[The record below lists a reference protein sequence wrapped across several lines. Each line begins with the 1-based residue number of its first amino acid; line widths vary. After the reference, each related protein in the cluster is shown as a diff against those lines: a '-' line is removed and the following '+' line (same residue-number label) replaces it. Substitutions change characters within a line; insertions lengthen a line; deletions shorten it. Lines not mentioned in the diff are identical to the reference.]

1 MRKTSLIFLCL
12 LAVTSAA
19 HAGPPDWL
27 RAVAQDKLP
36 DYPAETS
43 FVILLDETYTTVT
56 DKGEMK
62 TDYRRAY
69 KILTTKGRSQSHVV
83 LAYDNDTEISD
94 LNAWAI
100 PPKGSTFD
108 VSGKDAV
115 ETGISS
121 SSLYSDQK
129 KKILVLPTSEPG
141 TVIGYEYKQTR
152 RADVLEDVWDFQDVA
167 PVHLARYTLALPSGW
182 EYKMRWSNWASSDP
196 TRSDKQRFSWQ
207 ITDLP
212 AIKEEPSMPAW
223 RAVAGRLSLKVIPSD
238 PALKSRQRETWNDVA
253 AWYSTLSAP
262 RLASD
267 PKIKAKVAELTA
279 GKADT
284 WSKMKALAAYAQR
297 NIRYVAIEI
306 GIGGYQPHFAS
317 EVLSNTYG
325 DCKDKATLLD
335 AMLREIGVDSYLL
348 LTHTTRDVVTSDF
361 AAMQFNHE
369 IIAIRLPESLQTDEA
384 VAVIQH
390 PKLGRLLLFDPT
402 SSLTPIGLLPGY
414 LQGGRGLLVADHGGE
429 LISFPELPPANNVLR
444 RNAKFRLTE
453 DGGLVGEVEEVRT
466 GDHANYKRH
475 ELMELAAPERT
486 KSIAEFL
493 SGFMQDFVVKDLKLE
508 NLEDFDRQLVVR
520 YTFEAPHYASNMGK
534 IWLLRPRVIGSKAE
548 YIFSDEPR
556 SYPLDL
562 DTASLQNDR
571 IEITLPPS
579 FSLEDSPAGIDLR
592 NDFVRYTSSYK
603 MEGSVLHY
611 DREYEVR
618 KVSVPLDHFAE
629 IKSFYR
635 AVAADE
641 RGTVLLKQ
649 SN

>member
-36 DYPAETS
+36 DYPADVS

-69 KILTTKGRSQSHVV
+69 KILTTEGRSQNHVV
-83 LAYDNDTEISD
+83 LFSDNDTDISD

-100 PPKGSTFD
+100 PATGATFD
-108 VSGKDAV
+108 VSGKDAI

-129 KKILVLPTSEPG
+129 KRILVLPNSEPG

-152 RADVLEDVWDFQDVA
+152 RADVLEDMWDFQDVA
-167 PVHLARYTLALPSGW
+167 PVHLAKYTLALPAGW
-182 EYKMRWSNWASSDP
+182 EYKMRWSNWAAADP
-196 TRSDKQRFSWQ
+196 ALEAKQRFSWQ
-207 ITDLP
+207 MTDLP
-212 AIKEEPSMPAW
+212 AIKSEPSMPAW
-223 RAVAGRLSLKVIPSD
+223 RAVAGRLSLKIVPSD
-238 PALKSRQRETWNDVA
+238 PALRSRQRETWNDVG
-253 AWYSTLSAP
+253 AWYSTLAAS
-262 RLASD
+262 RLAPD
-267 PKIKAKVAELTA
+267 PKIKAKVAELTT
-279 GKADT
+279 GKADL
-284 WSKMKALAAYAQR
+284 WSKMGALAAYTQR

-306 GIGGYQPHFAS
+306 GIGGYQPHFAG
-317 EVLSNTYG
+317 EILSNTYG

-429 LISFPELPPANNVLR
+429 LISFPELPPPSNLLR
-444 RNAKFRLTE
+444 RTAKFRLSE
-453 DGGLVGEVEEVRT
+453 DGSLSGEVEEVRT
-466 GDHANYKRH
+466 GDHANRKRH
-475 ELMELAAPERT
+475 ELLELAAPERS
-486 KSIAEFL
+486 KSVTDFL
-493 SGFMQDFVVKDLKLE
+493 SAFLQDFTVKDLKLE
-508 NLEDFDRQLVVR
+508 HLDDFDQQLLIH
-520 YTFEAPHYASNMGK
+520 YTFEAPHYAQNMG
-534 IWLLRPRVIGSKAE
+534 
-548 YIFSDEPR
+548 
-556 SYPLDL
+556 
-562 DTASLQNDR
+562 
-571 IEITLPPS
+571 
-579 FSLEDSPAGIDLR
+579 
-592 NDFVRYTSSYK
+592 
-603 MEGSVLHY
+603 
-611 DREYEVR
+611 
-618 KVSVPLDHFAE
+618 
-629 IKSFYR
+629 
-635 AVAADE
+635 
-641 RGTVLLKQ
+641 
-649 SN
+649 